1 MTQKVRVNWGQTFLL
16 APVFI
21 LLLLAFVVPLFA
33 IVPQAFGG
41 DAVARFLRIFAGP
54 VYLKIIWTTVRMS
67 LEATAITL
75 VVSFPLGWQLSR
87 ATGAKALLLGLLVLV
102 PFLTSVLV
110 RTFAWIAILGQRGL
124 VNGTLLSLGLISEP
138 LPLLFSEPAVVFAL
152 VHSSIPMMVFSLVT
166 VLRRIDGRILLAA
179 NTLGANPLRAWLG
192 VVVPLAIRGIQS
204 GVIITFLFTIASFI
218 APALLGNQRQQMLA
232 QVIQSEIETG
242 ADWPLAAALGITL
255 AVVATFVVA
264 VLTTVARL
272 FSRWQ
277 RPGSLPAA
285 ASQKQQAERVDTT
298 LLRRRV
304 ALLARRPILSELWR
318 LGAGLVEPAYLVVMS
333 AFILLPL
340 LVLFP
345 VSFSSA
351 DVLIFPP
358 PGYSLRWFE
367 TILGSPDWVAAAL
380 TSLRIGAATCILSLL
395 LATLAVLGFG
405 RRRFLFQGALEAVV
419 QSPLSVPAV
428 VFALGAYLTF
438 ARVGLVDTEPGI
450 IIAHTVLI
458 FPVVYLVASATYSSI
473 DPSLSLA
480 AASLGATPWRIF
492 RTIVFPLLLP
502 GLAIGGLL
510 AMLLSFDESVA
521 SIFLSDLSVKTLP
534 RKLWEGIRFNTSP
547 ESAAVSALLLGVT
560 CTVIIIGM
568 AVVLGRKRG
577 VGGSSPIAALNT
589 SEEVPMTLREPGCR

>member
-1 MTQKVRVNWGQTFLL
+1 MNQTRLTNLGQTSLL
-16 APVFI
+16 LPVFVV
-21 LLLLAFVVPLFA
+21 LLLAFFVPLLA

-41 DAVARFLRIFAGP
+41 DAIARFVRIFVGP

-75 VVSFPLGWQLSR
+75 VVSFPLAWILSR
-87 ATGAKALLLGLLVLV
+87 ATGTKALLLGLLVLV

-138 LPLLFSEPAVVFAL
+138 LPLLFSEPAVLLAL

-192 VVVPLAIRGIQS
+192 VVIPLSIRGIQS

-255 AVVATFVVA
+255 AVVATIIVA
-264 VLTTVARL
+264 ALTILARL
-272 FSRWQ
+272 LSRWQ
-277 RPGSLPAA
+277 RPGTLSAA
-285 ASQKQQAERVDTT
+285 HHVLAATKPDTS
-298 LLRRRV
+298 LLRQQL
-304 ALLARRPILSELWR
+304 ALPTASWTSAALWR
-318 LGAGLVEPAYLVVMS
+318 LANALVPPMYLALIS
-333 AFILLPL
+333 GFILLPL
-340 LVLFP
+340 LILFP

-358 PGYSLRWFE
+358 PGFSLRWFE
-367 TILGSPDWVAAAL
+367 TILGSPEWVEAAL
-380 TSLRIGAATCILSLL
+380 TSLRIAVATCILSLL

-405 RRRFLFQGALEAVV
+405 RGRFIFQGALEAMV

-438 ARVGLVDTEPGI
+438 SRIGLVDTELGI

-458 FPVVYLVASATYSSI
+458 FPVVFLVASATYSSI

-480 AASLGATPWRIF
+480 AASLGANPWHSF

-560 CTVIIIGM
+560 CTVIIVGM
-568 AVVLGRKRG
+568 AFTLGRRRSAG
-577 VGGSSPIAALNT
+577 APGAIAVLTKPAT
-589 SEEVPMTLREPGCR
+589 DAE

>member
-1 MTQKVRVNWGQTFLL
+1 MKQTRLINRGQTFLL
-16 APVFI
+16 LPVFL
-21 LLLLAFVVPLFA
+21 LLLLAFVVPLLA

-41 DAVARFLRIFAGP
+41 DAVARFLRIFTGP

-75 VVSFPLGWQLSR
+75 VVSFPLAWLLSR
-87 ATGAKALLLGLLVLV
+87 ATGANALLLGLLVLV

-138 LPLLFSEPAVVFAL
+138 LPLLFSEPAVVLAL

-192 VVVPLAIRGIQS
+192 IVVPLSIRGIQS

-242 ADWPLAAALGITL
+242 ADWAFAAALGITL
-255 AVVATFVVA
+255 AVVATIVVTA
-264 VLTTVARL
+264 LTALARL
-272 FSRWQ
+272 LSRWQ
-277 RPGSLPAA
+277 RPGLLPAA
-285 ASQKQQAERVDTT
+285 PQGQKGEKFNTT
-298 LLRRRV
+298 LLRQQI
-304 ALLARRPILSELWR
+304 ALPTGRPKLSALWS
-318 LGAGLVEPAYLVVMS
+318 LGVGLVQPAYLAVISV
-333 AFILLPL
+333 FILLPL

-367 TILGSPDWVAAAL
+367 AILGSPEWIAAAL

-405 RRRFLFQGALEAVV
+405 RRRFLFQGVLEAMV

-428 VFALGAYLTF
+428 VFALGAYLSF
-438 ARVGLVDTEPGI
+438 ARVGLEDTEAGI

-473 DPSLSLA
+473 DPALSLA
-480 AASLGATPWRIF
+480 AASLGANPWRVF
-492 RTIVFPLLLP
+492 RTIIFPLLLP

-568 AVVLGRKRG
+568 GVVLGRKK
-577 VGGSSPIAALNT
+577 VAGGSGAISVLSSASKEAQ
-589 SEEVPMTLREPGCR
+589 